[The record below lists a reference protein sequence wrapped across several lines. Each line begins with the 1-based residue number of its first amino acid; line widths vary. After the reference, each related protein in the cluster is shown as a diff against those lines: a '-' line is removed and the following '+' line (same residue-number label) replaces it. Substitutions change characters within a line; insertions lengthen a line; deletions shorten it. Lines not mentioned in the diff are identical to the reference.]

1 MLQPYEISIGLKE
14 HSNPVTPKAYTPK
27 SPSGPL
33 PADSVLVSLLGF
45 NWPAQSSHVKCI
57 EKERQALLNFKQ
69 GLIDHSSMLSTWR
82 DDDSNKDCCN
92 WRGIECNN
100 ETGHV
105 QILDL
110 HGSNTHFL
118 TGLIDL
124 TSLIYLQNM
133 EYLDLSSNYD
143 SNKSKL
149 PEHLG
154 SFRSL
159 RYLNLS
165 YMNFDGEI
173 PCEIGNLS
181 KLEYLD
187 LKVSSLRGPIPSQLG
202 KLTCLRYLDLKGN
215 YDLHGEIPYQIGNLS
230 LLRYLDL
237 GFTSLSKAIP
247 FHVGNLP
254 ILHTLR
260 LAGSF
265 DLMVNDAKWLS
276 SLSSLT
282 NFGLDSMPNLG
293 SSGHWQQ
300 MIAELIPNLREL
312 RLVRCSL
319 SDHDISSLFRSHSN
333 LSTSLSILDLS
344 DNMLTS
350 STFQLLFNYSHNL
363 QELRLRGNN
372 IDLSS
377 PHYPNFPSLVVLD
390 LAVNDLTSSIIL
402 GNFNFSS
409 TIQELYLEECSFTD
423 KSFLVPST
431 FIKKSSSSLVTL
443 DLSSNLLKSLT
454 IFHWVSNFTTNLHT
468 LSLDHNLLEGPIPD
482 GFGKVMN
489 SLEVLTLSSNKLQ
502 GEIPASLG
510 NICTLQELDISSNN
524 LSGKIYSF
532 IQNSSILSSLRRLDL
547 SDNKLTGEIPKSIR
561 LLYQLESLHLEK
573 NYLEGD
579 INELHLTNLSKLM
592 ELDLT
597 DNSLSLKFATSWIPS
612 FQIFHLG
619 LGSCK
624 LGPSFP
630 SWLQTQSQLSFLD
643 ISDAEIDDFVPDW
656 FWNKLQSISELN
668 MSSNSLKGTIP
679 NLPIKLTDVDRFITL
694 NSNQLEGEIPAF
706 LSQAYMLDLSK
717 NKISDL
723 NLFLCGKGATTKIDT
738 LDLSNNQIMGQLPDC
753 WEHLISLAYLDLS
766 DNKLSGKIPQ
776 SLGTLVNLGALALRN
791 NSLTGKLPFTLK
803 NCTSLYILDVGENL
817 LSGTIPSW
825 IGKSLQQL
833 EILSLRVNRFFGSV
847 PVHLCYLMQI
857 HLLDLSRNHLSGKI
871 PTCLRNFTAMME
883 RPVNRSE
890 IVEGYYDSKVSLMW
904 KGQEHVFF
912 NPEYLL
918 MSIDLSSNNLTGEI
932 PTGFGYLLGL
942 VSLNLSRN
950 NLNGEIPDEIGNL
963 NLLEFLDLSR
973 NHFSGKIPSTLSKID
988 RLSVLDLSNNNLI
1001 GRIPRGRQ
1009 LQTFDASTFGGN
1021 LGLCGEQLNKSCPG
1035 DETIAKPQGLA
1046 IDGEDD
1052 NSIFYGALYMSLG
1065 FGFFTGFWCL
1075 LGTILLWQPWRI
1087 TYMRFLNRLTD
1098 YILVTMEVNMGKCY
1112 RWLTG

>member
-1 MLQPYEISIGLKE
+1 MGSHFLKILF
-14 HSNPVTPKAYTPK
+14 A
-27 SPSGPL
+27 
-33 PADSVLVSLLGF
+33 VLVSLLGF

-247 FHVGNLP
+247 LHVGNLP

-377 PHYPNFPSLVVLD
+377 PHHPNFPSLVVLD

-443 DLSSNLLKSLT
+443 DLSSNLLKSLA

-547 SDNKLTGEIPKSIR
+547 SDNKLTGEIPKSVR

>member
-1 MLQPYEISIGLKE
+1 MHREG
-14 HSNPVTPKAYTPK
+14 
-27 SPSGPL
+27 
-33 PADSVLVSLLGF
+33 D
-45 NWPAQSSHVKCI
+45 
-57 EKERQALLNFKQ
+57 FKQ
-69 GLIDHSSMLSTWR
+69 GLIIDHSSMLFTWR
-82 DDDSNKDCCN
+82 DDDSNKVAAI
-92 WRGIECNN
+92 GEA
-100 ETGHV
+100 
-105 QILDL
+105 
-110 HGSNTHFL
+110 
-118 TGLIDL
+118 
-124 TSLIYLQNM
+124 
-133 EYLDLSSNYD
+133 
-143 SNKSKL
+143 
-149 PEHLG
+149 
-154 SFRSL
+154 
-159 RYLNLS
+159 LNAT
-165 YMNFDGEI
+165 M
-173 PCEIGNLS
+173 
-181 KLEYLD
+181 KQ
-187 LKVSSLRGPIPSQLG
+187 GPIPSQLG

-215 YDLHGEIPYQIGNLS
+215 YVLHGEIPYQIGNLS

-293 SSGHWQQ
+293 SSGH
-300 MIAELIPNLREL
+300 
-312 RLVRCSL
+312 C
-319 SDHDISSLFRSHSN
+319 
-333 LSTSLSILDLS
+333 
-344 DNMLTS
+344 
-350 STFQLLFNYSHNL
+350 HNL

-372 IDLSS
+372 IDLLS
-377 PHYPNFPSLVVLD
+377 PHYPNSPSRVVLD

-409 TIQELYLEECSFTD
+409 TIQELYLEECGFTD

-431 FIKKSSSSLVTL
+431 SIKKSSSSLVMTL
-443 DLSSNLLKSLT
+443 ALSSNLLKSLA
-454 IFHWVSNFTTNLHT
+454 IFHWISNFTTNLHT
-468 LSLDHNLLEGPIPD
+468 LSLDRNLLEGPIPD

-510 NICTLQELDISSNN
+510 NICTLLKLDISSNN
-524 LSGKIYSF
+524 LRGKIYSF

-547 SDNKLTGEIPKSIR
+547 SNNKLTGEIPKSIR

-612 FQIFHLG
+612 FQIFRLG

-656 FWNKLQSISELN
+656 FWNKLQSISQLN

-679 NLPIKLTDVDRFITL
+679 NLPIKLTDVDRFIIL

-706 LSQAYMLDLSK
+706 LSQAYILDLSK

-723 NLFLCGKGATTKIDT
+723 NPFLCRKSATTKIGK
-738 LDLSNNQIMGQLPDC
+738 LDLSNNQIMEQLPDC
-753 WEHLISLAYLDLS
+753 WEHLSSLEYLDLR
-766 DNKLSGKIPQ
+766 DNKLSGKLPQ

-803 NCTSLYILDVGENL
+803 NCTSLYMLDVGENL

-825 IGKSLQQL
+825 IEKSLQQL

-857 HLLDLSRNHLSGKI
+857 HLLDLSRNHLS
-871 PTCLRNFTAMME
+871 
-883 RPVNRSE
+883 
-890 IVEGYYDSKVSLMW
+890 
-904 KGQEHVFF
+904 
-912 NPEYLL
+912 
-918 MSIDLSSNNLTGEI
+918 
-932 PTGFGYLLGL
+932 
-942 VSLNLSRN
+942 
-950 NLNGEIPDEIGNL
+950 
-963 NLLEFLDLSR
+963 
-973 NHFSGKIPSTLSKID
+973 
-988 RLSVLDLSNNNLI
+988 
-1001 GRIPRGRQ
+1001 
-1009 LQTFDASTFGGN
+1009 
-1021 LGLCGEQLNKSCPG
+1021 
-1035 DETIAKPQGLA
+1035 
-1046 IDGEDD
+1046 
-1052 NSIFYGALYMSLG
+1052 
-1065 FGFFTGFWCL
+1065 
-1075 LGTILLWQPWRI
+1075 
-1087 TYMRFLNRLTD
+1087 
-1098 YILVTMEVNMGKCY
+1098 
-1112 RWLTG
+1112 